1 MQSLCVAQTP
11 ETAPPMFTRQQFCA
25 APGQVSGQLP
35 STAVELP
42 ASSPA
47 AFPPS
52 SPAAPASLLLPLLLL
67 AALPPLP
74 LLLLAALLPL
84 PLLLLPLLLLAA
96 LLPLPLLLAAAPPP
110 SSDPLLLLV
119 PLPLPAPLLPPVA
132 PLSAPPPVLVPAS
145 PLLVALELPQAYMA
159 AATVPRDSANKTL
172 IDLIKDL
179 PII

>member
-11 ETAPPMFTRQQFCA
+11 QTEPPMFTRQQFCA

-35 STAVELP
+35 STAVALP

-67 AALPPLP
+67 AALLPLP
-74 LLLLAALLPL
+74 LLLLLAALLP
-84 PLLLLPLLLLAA
+84 LPLLLLAA

-145 PLLVALELPQAYMA
+145 PWLVALELPQAYMA
-159 AATVPRDSANKTL
+159 AATVPRDSVNKTL